1 MISKLFLASGAVVAA
16 ASDAGS
22 METFKDILLIVFL
35 AVAIV
40 WLLIDARRNLIAT
53 YGGAVAPAPQIA
65 GPASPVRTPAS
76 APAPAGQPSPEI
88 LAVIAA
94 AVHTT
99 LGRSAQIVSVST
111 DEDETEALTWAAEG
125 RRAIYATRKVR

>member
-1 MISKLFLASGAVVAA
+1 MISKLFLVTGATIAA
-16 ASDAGS
+16 ASDAGA

-35 AVAIV
+35 TVAVV

-53 YGGAVAPAPQIA
+53 YGGGVAPAAVAAPVSA
-65 GPASPVRTPAS
+65 PATR
-76 APAPAGQPSPEI
+76 PAPAGQPTPEI

-94 AVHTT
+94 AVHTA
-99 LGRSAQIVSVST
+99 LGRSARIVSIAA
-111 DEDETEALTWAAEG
+111 DDDDAQIWAVEG

>member
-1 MISKLFLASGAVVAA
+1 MISKLFLASGTIVAA

-22 METFKDILLIVFL
+22 METIKNGLLIAFL
-35 AVAIV
+35 AVGIV

-53 YGGAVAPAPQIA
+53 YGGAVAPAPQSA
-65 GPASPVRTPAS
+65 APASPARTPAS

-99 LGRSAQIVSVST
+99 LGRSAHIVSVST
-111 DEDETEALTWAAEG
+111 DEDETDALTWAAEG

>member
-22 METFKDILLIVFL
+22 MEAIKDGLLIAFL

-53 YGGAVAPAPQIA
+53 YGGAVAPAPQSA
-65 GPASPVRTPAS
+65 APASPARTPAS

>member
-1 MISKLFLASGAVVAA
+1 MRGCGYHPGGV
-16 ASDAGS
+16 
-22 METFKDILLIVFL
+22 
-35 AVAIV
+35 V

-53 YGGAVAPAPQIA
+53 YGGGVAPAPVA
-65 GPASPVRTPAS
+65 AAVSAPASR
-76 APAPAGQPSPEI
+76 PAPAGQPSPEI

>member
-1 MISKLFLASGAVVAA
+1 MISKLFLASGTIVAA

-22 METFKDILLIVFL
+22 METIKNGLLIAFL
-35 AVAIV
+35 AVGIV

-53 YGGAVAPAPQIA
+53 YGGAVAPAPQPQI
-65 GPASPVRTPAS
+65 S
-76 APAPAGQPSPEI
+76 APVAARPATAGQPSPEI

-94 AVHTT
+94 AVHTA
-99 LGRSAQIVSVST
+99 LGSSSRIVSVST
-111 DEDETEALTWAAEG
+111 DETETEALTWAAEG

>member
-1 MISKLFLASGAVVAA
+1 MISRLFLASGATLAA

-22 METFKDILLIVFL
+22 MNTLKDVLLVAFL
-35 AVAIV
+35 VVGIV
-40 WLLIDARRNLIAT
+40 WLLIDARRKLIAA
-53 YGGAVAPAPQIA
+53 YGDAAPVAVPAPAA
-65 GPASPVRTPAS
+65 AARAAV
-76 APAPAGQPSPEI
+76 AGQPSPEV

-99 LGRSAQIVSVST
+99 FGSAANIVAISSS
-111 DEDETEALTWAAEG
+111 DESLTWAAEG

>member
-1 MISKLFLASGAVVAA
+1 MISKLFLATGTVIAA
-16 ASDAGS
+16 AADAGS
-22 METFKDILLIVFL
+22 METIKNVLLIAFL
-35 AVAIV
+35 AVGII

-53 YGGAVAPAPQIA
+53 YGGAVAPAPQTA
-65 GPASPVRTPAS
+65 ASASPARTPAS

-111 DEDETEALTWAAEG
+111 DEEENEALTWAAEG